1 MKIFKRKALKW
12 VLLLCSLAFQWGCS
26 KTNTEKMNIVFILT
40 DDQRMGTLQYM
51 PNVMAEMQTRGIIFE
66 RAFVT
71 SSLCCPSRASILTG
85 QYATKHG
92 VFSNQ
97 RPFGGARV
105 FNDTTTLAVWM
116 QNAGYKTALIGK
128 YLNAYDKISPHIPPG
143 WDYWFSF
150 LHTSFYNY
158 TVNNNGEE
166 YQEKTKYSTDLVF
179 DKGTEFIKNNKSQPF
194 FLCINPSAPHL
205 PANVPRIDA
214 KLFSTF
220 NHHPKSY
227 NEFNVDDKP
236 NYIQQIPRFNA
247 NFKKQ
252 VQTDAIWQIRSLQ
265 AVDRG
270 FGELISLLKK
280 QGIYDNTTIIFLS
293 DNGYMWGEH
302 RLTGKVLPYEEAIR
316 VPMAI
321 SSPYIKKTKTDTNSL
336 ILNIDVAPTILDLTA
351 TPRPEQW
358 ELDGESLFEFLSANK
373 ALKRDYFFIENL
385 EEAPQNGDPSIT
397 NRVTNWGVRTHNQKY
412 IEYVTGESEFYDLV
426 KDPLEQ
432 ENQINNTAYKAQ
444 IDSLRTLAN
453 TRKAQM
459 LATDKELQE
468 FKDLKGRKS
477 SERDSS
483 DDEPTQ

>member
-1 MKIFKRKALKW
+1 
-12 VLLLCSLAFQWGCS
+12 
-26 KTNTEKMNIVFILT
+26 MNIVFILT

-85 QYATKHG
+85 QYATKNG

-158 TVNNNGEE
+158 PVNDNGKK
-166 YQEKTKYSTDLVF
+166 YQEKTKYSTDL
-179 DKGTEFIKNNKSQPF
+179 IKSFPPPPPP
-194 FLCINPSAPHL
+194 IP
-205 PANVPRIDA
+205 DA

-220 NHHPKSY
+220 NHHPQSY
-227 NEFNVDDKP
+227 NEFDVDDKP

-247 NFKKQ
+247 SFKKQ
-252 VQTDAIWQIRSLQ
+252 VKTGHLFAQ
-265 AVDRG
+265 
-270 FGELISLLKK
+270 K

-321 SSPYIKKTKTDTNSL
+321 SSPYIKKTQTDTNSL
-336 ILNIDVAPTILDLTA
+336 VLNIDVAPTILDLTA

-358 ELDGESLFEFLSANK
+358 ELDGESLVEFLSTNK

-385 EEAPQNGDPSIT
+385 EEAPQKGAPSIT
-397 NRVTNWGVRTHNQKY
+397 NRVTNWGVRTHNAKY
-412 IEYVTGESEFYDLV
+412 IEYVTGESEFYDLI
-426 KDPLEQ
+426 KDPFEQ
-432 ENQINNTAYKAQ
+432 ENQINNTAYKAR

-468 FKDLKGRKS
+468 FNDLKGRKS

>member
-1 MKIFKRKALKW
+1 MKNIIQFICFAMVFFLYA
-12 VLLLCSLAFQWGCS
+12 CNN
-26 KTNTEKMNIVFILT
+26 TNTTKMNIIFVLT

-51 PNVMAEMQTRGIIFE
+51 PNILAEMNDRGIIFE

-85 QYATKHG
+85 QYATQHG
-92 VFSNQ
+92 VLSNQ

-105 FNDTTTLAVWM
+105 FNDSITLAVWM
-116 QNAGYKTALIGK
+116 QNAGYKTALVGK

-158 TVNNNGEE
+158 DVNDNGKE
-166 YQEKTKYSTDLVF
+166 YKDKETYSTDLVF
-179 DKGTEFIKNNKSQPF
+179 DKSIAFAKNNKSEPF
-194 FLCINPSAPHL
+194 FLYINPSAPHL
-205 PANVPRIDA
+205 PAQVPDIDVA
-214 KLFSTF
+214 KFSTF
-220 NHHPKSY
+220 NWHPKSY
-227 NEFNVDDKP
+227 NEFNVSGKP
-236 NYIQQIPRFNA
+236 AYIQQIPRFDA
-247 NFKKQ
+247 QLKTQ
-252 VQTDAIWQIRSLQ
+252 IQTDAIWQIRSLQ

-270 FGELISLLKK
+270 FGRLISFLKK

-321 SSPYIKKTKTDTNSL
+321 SSPYIKKTQTDSSNL
-336 ILNIDVAPTILDLTA
+336 VLNIDMAPTILDLTA
-351 TPRPEQW
+351 TPKPEQW
-358 ELDGESLFEFLSANK
+358 TLDGESLFEFLSNK
-373 ALKRDYFFIENL
+373 KPLKRSYFFIENL
-385 EEAPQNGDPSIT
+385 EESPINGHPSIT
-397 NRVTNWGVRTHNQKY
+397 KRVTHWGVRSHNQKY

-432 ENQINNTAYKAQ
+432 ENQINNKDYSAE

-453 TRKAQM
+453 TKKKQ
-459 LATDKELQE
+459 LKITDQQLQE
-468 FKDLKGRKS
+468 FKQLKGRKS
-477 SERDSS
+477 SESDSS